1 MARWYLCKFCYFT
14 NTIFNSRQSIS
25 TIPKLWLHF
34 FLGNVHYLN
43 IFYIAGVE
51 EAVIIYENV
60 KRPWRINVP
69 HSTRKLVRRDFIF
82 GKNSFD
88 IIYILVVK
96 VGKSIQ
102 LKQRW
107 RVHDWLIRAEWHSG
121 RGRPQNMSA
130 VSKLIVR

>member
-1 MARWYLCKFCYFT
+1 MT
-14 NTIFNSRQSIS
+14 E
-25 TIPKLWLHF
+25 F
-34 FLGNVHYLN
+34 FLGKKNVHYLN

-60 KRPWRINVP
+60 KRPFGELMYHIV
-69 HSTRKLVRRDFIF
+69 HGTRKLVRTDFIF

-102 LKQRW
+102 LKQR
-107 RVHDWLIRAEWHSG
+107 
-121 RGRPQNMSA
+121 
-130 VSKLIVR
+130 